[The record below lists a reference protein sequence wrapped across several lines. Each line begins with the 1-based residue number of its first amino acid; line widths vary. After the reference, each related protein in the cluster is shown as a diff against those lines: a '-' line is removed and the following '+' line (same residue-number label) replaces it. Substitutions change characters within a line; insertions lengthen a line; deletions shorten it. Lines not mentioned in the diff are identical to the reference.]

1 MIKELQDSSFNR
13 YILNIQQKRANLWR
27 ITLQKLGKFNNMTNV
42 GSLDIVKEN
51 DTPKH
56 EVWLNYID
64 LDSTDVENEANEFLW
79 NAAKDLAKENNWT
92 KFYGELT
99 LEQIENRP
107 KIISWLKKR
116 SFTIRSEIV
125 EENIHFFCLLAV

>member
-1 MIKELQDSSFNR
+1 MIKELQDSLFNR
-13 YILNIQQKRANLWR
+13 YVLNIQQKRANLWR
-27 ITLQKLGKFNNMTNV
+27 IKLQKIGKFNNLTNV

>member
-1 MIKELQDSSFNR
+1 MIKELQDSLFNR
-13 YILNIQQKRANLWR
+13 YVLNIQQKRANLWR
-27 ITLQKLGKFNNMTNV
+27 ITLQKIGKFNNLTNV

-64 LDSTDVENEANEFLW
+64 LDSTDVENEANGFLW

-125 EENIHFFCLLAV
+125 EENIHFFCLLDV

>member
-13 YILNIQQKRANLWR
+13 YILNIQQKGSNLWC
-27 ITLQKLGKFNNMTNV
+27 ITLQKIGKFNIMTNIA
-42 GSLDIVKEN
+42 SLHIIKEN
-51 DTPKH
+51 DTPEH
-56 EVWLNYID
+56 EAWLHYIN
-64 LDSTDVENEANEFLW
+64 LDSTDVGNEANEFLW

-99 LEQIENRP
+99 LEQIEDRP

-125 EENIHFFCLLAV
+125 EKSINFFCLLAV

>member
-116 SFTIRSEIV
+116 SFTIRSAIV

>member
-1 MIKELQDSSFNR
+1 MIKELQDSLFNR
-13 YILNIQQKRANLWR
+13 YVLNIQQKRANLWR
-27 ITLQKLGKFNNMTNV
+27 IKLQKIGKFNNLTNV

-99 LEQIENRP
+99 LEQIEDRP

-116 SFTIRSEIV
+116 SFTIRSEIGS
-125 EENIHFFCLLAV
+125 ISPLQ

>member
-1 MIKELQDSSFNR
+1 MIKELQDSLFNR
-13 YILNIQQKRANLWR
+13 YVLNIQQKRANLWR
-27 ITLQKLGKFNNMTNV
+27 IKLQKIGKFNNLTNV

-107 KIISWLKKR
+107 KIISCLKKR
-116 SFTIRSEIV
+116 SFTVRSEIV

>member
-1 MIKELQDSSFNR
+1 
-13 YILNIQQKRANLWR
+13 LNIQQKRANLWR